1 MIKIT
6 VMKHA
11 GSYRGFVISGHA
23 GYAEEGYDIICSAVS
38 ALSVTTVNAIDSLA
52 HVFVEATQEDG
63 YISCQFPNG
72 INSEGTLLMDSMILG
87 MQSIRESYGK
97 KYIQVR
103 FEEV

>member
-1 MIKIT
+1 MIKTT

-11 GSYRGFVISGHA
+11 GSHRGFVISGHA

>member
-11 GSYRGFVISGHA
+11 GEYRGFVISGHA

-52 HVFVEATQEDG
+52 HVYVETEQEDG
-63 YISCQFPNG
+63 YISCQFPKG
-72 INSEGTLLMDSMILG
+72 IDSKGTLLMDAMILG
-87 MQSIRESYGK
+87 MQQIRESYGK
-97 KYIQVR
+97 RYTQLR